1 MPMQDFSYTRM
12 APFRLFGTDLV
23 KGDFPHPIIVDDSTW
38 TLTSGPNNTKDIVI
52 TLTKTANSHWWA
64 HIITTAPKIDTA
76 KITPENSKLSDLDG
90 DTRGMVEKM
99 MYDQEMQR
107 QGKPT
112 SDEQKKQ
119 DMLKKFMS
127 QHPEM
132 DFSNVKMG

>member
-1 MPMQDFSYTRM
+1 
-12 APFRLFGTDLV
+12 
-23 KGDFPHPIIVDDSTW
+23 
-38 TLTSGPNNTKDIVI
+38 
-52 TLTKTANSHWWA
+52 
-64 HIITTAPKIDTA
+64 
-76 KITPENSKLSDLDG
+76 
-90 DTRGMVEKM
+90 MVEKM

-119 DMLKKFMS
+119 DTLKKFMA